1 MKILIVCSTKSGF
14 VTPFVKEQV
23 DSCALNSSYQFDYSE
38 ISSGGFFGYLKGYF
52 RLIKKIVF
60 GQYQL
65 IHAHYGLSAFIAC
78 LQPFKPVVITFH
90 GCDVNDP
97 KTRWISKIAF
107 KLCKQAIFV
116 EAEMPAKLGATKKYS
131 IIPCGV
137 NTELFKPI
145 NKAEAR
151 KKLNITDSDQIALF
165 ASAFDVP
172 VKNYALAK
180 AACDQIKDLKL
191 IELKNYTRDEVSLL
205 LNAADLLLL
214 TSIREGSP
222 QIIKEAMA
230 CNCPIVSTQVGDVAI
245 RLKDIEQTFVCD
257 SNAIQISEKV
267 ALILSNNKRSN
278 GRNRVFEQK
287 LDLNSV
293 AQQINNIYTTLT
305 H

>member
-1 MKILIVCSTKSGF
+1 MKILVLCSTKSGT

-23 DSCALNSSYQFDYSE
+23 DSCANDSSFQFDYSE
-38 ISSGGFFGYLKGYF
+38 ISSGGVLGYLNGYF
-52 RLIKKIVF
+52 RLLKKIVF
-60 GQYQL
+60 GHYRL

-78 LQPFKPVVITFH
+78 LQPFKTVVITFH

-97 KTRWISKIAF
+97 KTRWISKIAY
-107 KLCKQAIFV
+107 KLCKHAIFV
-116 EAEMPAKLGATKKYS
+116 EAEMPAKLNATKKYS

-137 NTELFKPI
+137 NTELFKQI
-145 NKAEAR
+145 DKVEAR
-151 KKLNITDSDQIALF
+151 KKLNLADSDQIALF

-180 AACDQIKDLKL
+180 AACDQIKGLKL
-191 IELKNYTRDEVSLL
+191 IELKNYTREEVNLL

-222 QIIKEAMA
+222 QIIKEALA
-230 CNCPIVSTQVGDVAI
+230 CNCPIVTTNVGDVAL
-245 RLKDIEQTFVCD
+245 RLNGIEQTFVCESD
-257 SNAIQISEKV
+257 SNQISEKIRI
-267 ALILSNNKRSN
+267 ILSNNKRSN

-305 H
+305 L